1 MSLLDITII
10 VAVFSLSIITNNKAA
25 TISSFFIISY
35 ILLEDLFNFEYIT
48 TIAIS
53 LNVCLIVVLF
63 HNEKSSNN
71 DNDVYKEVIRNNKKL
86 FPFHDNI
93 EIAITKHPYTWIYLK
108 EGKVKRIR
116 TPLKNIIILNNYLK
130 KITRNTAISDNV
142 KVNSNNEYLIE
153 NNIIT
158 SEMIM
163 SWGKNQMK

>member
-1 MSLLDITII
+1 MNSIDIIMI

-25 TISSFFIISY
+25 TISSLFIISY

-53 LNVCLIVVLF
+53 LNLCLLLALF
-63 HNEKSSNN
+63 HNGKSSVNH
-71 DNDVYKEVIRNNKKL
+71 NDVYREVISNNKKL

-116 TPLKNIIILNNYLK
+116 TPLKNIIILNDYLK

-142 KVNSNNEYLIE
+142 KVNRNNEYLIE

-163 SWGKNQMK
+163 SWGKIR